1 MDVTLFKNQPYFPKI
16 SLQGENESKQNVQ
29 DLFQI
34 ITPTPFIVSKSKP
47 ESNET
52 PTAQTSTLE
61 QSPLNPSITQPISLK
76 NLPTISPNQPVIT
89 ILLENLSAIAPNQPT
104 ASEPS
109 QFHSMVVA
117 EPSQLQPT
125 AAAEP
130 SQLQPTTTT
139 EPVVP
144 TTYYNIRTGGTQQH
158 QQELSVYSQCIRPRE
173 VESYLSLKIL
183 VSRF

>member
-1 MDVTLFKNQPYFPKI
+1 M
-16 SLQGENESKQNVQ
+16 
-29 DLFQI
+29 
-34 ITPTPFIVSKSKP
+34 
-47 ESNET
+47 
-52 PTAQTSTLE
+52 
-61 QSPLNPSITQPISLK
+61 
-76 NLPTISPNQPVIT
+76 PTISPNQPVKT

-144 TTYYNIRTGGTQQH
+144 TTYYNIRTGGTQ
-158 QQELSVYSQCIRPRE
+158 
-173 VESYLSLKIL
+173 
-183 VSRF
+183 